1 MLPLY
6 YLQWH
11 ITHAC
16 NLRCAH
22 CYQREYKSHMP
33 REKLFQALDQFGEL
47 IAGQEV
53 QGQINLTGGEPL
65 LHPDFFPLA
74 EEIRR
79 RGYRL
84 GILTNGTLVDRDMA
98 VRLASLS
105 PVFVQV
111 SLDGTEA
118 VHDSIRGEG
127 SFERAVSGIDA
138 LKRSKVKVLVS
149 FTAQKSNAGE
159 LAALARFCGRHR
171 VDKLW
176 WDRVVS
182 EDPALYVTT
191 GQFRALVETTN
202 ALRKKKWFPGS
213 RRFVSNGR
221 ALQFGDAG
229 TDDVYRCSAGQRLLV
244 LLADGSLMPC
254 RRLPFVIGN
263 IREASMKEI
272 TEHSELMA
280 ELRRPRIPKGCE
292 RCPKLP
298 RCGGG
303 SKCVTFARTGE
314 LYCRDVNCFYQDRHI
329 PEKECRK
336 SRETPGQPG
345 YTVPAAKEVQE

>member
-6 YLQWH
+6 FLQWH

-22 CYQREYKSHMP
+22 CYQTEYRSHMP
-33 REKLFQALDQFGEL
+33 REELFRALDQFDEL
-47 IAGQEV
+47 LAGQEV

-65 LHPDFFPLA
+65 LHPDWLPLA

-84 GILTNGTLVDRDMA
+84 GILTNGTLIDRDTA
-98 VRLASLS
+98 ACLAGLS

-111 SLDGTEA
+111 SLDGTEEA
-118 VHDSIRGEG
+118 HDRIRGQG
-127 SFERAVSGIDA
+127 SFARAIGGIDA
-138 LKRSKVKVLVS
+138 LKRQGVKVLVS
-149 FTAQKSNAGE
+149 FTAQKNNAEE
-159 LAALARFCGRHR
+159 LAALARICKKHR

-182 EDPALYVTT
+182 DDPALNVTT
-191 GQFRALVETTN
+191 EQFRMLVDTTN
-202 ALRKKKWFPGS
+202 ALRKKYRRLRGGS
-213 RRFVSNGR
+213 FVSNGR
-221 ALQFGDAG
+221 ALQFGDIG
-229 TDDVYRCSAGQRLLV
+229 TDDVYRCTAGRRLLI
-244 LLADGSLMPC
+244 LLANGDVMPC

-263 IREASMKEI
+263 IREASLKEI
-272 TEHSELMA
+272 TEHSAMMA
-280 ELRRPRIPKGCE
+280 QLRQPRIPKGCE

-303 SKCVTFARTGE
+303 AKCVTYAQTGE
-314 LYCRDVNCFYQDRHI
+314 LFCRDINCFYTDRAG
-329 PEKECRK
+329 
-336 SRETPGQPG
+336 SGG
-345 YTVPAAKEVQE
+345 

>member
-16 NLRCAH
+16 NLRCVH
-22 CYQREYKSHMP
+22 CYQEEYQSHMP
-33 REKLFQALDQFGEL
+33 REELFRVLDQLDEL
-47 IAGQEV
+47 LTGQGV
-53 QGQINLTGGEPL
+53 RGQINLTGGEPL

-84 GILTNGTLVDRDMA
+84 GVLTNGTLIDRDTA
-98 VRLASLS
+98 ARLAGLS

-118 VHDSIRGEG
+118 VHDAIRGVG
-127 SFERAVSGIDA
+127 SFARAVSGVDE
-138 LKRSKVKVLVS
+138 LKRRDVKVLVS
-149 FTAQKSNAGE
+149 FTAQQGNAGE
-159 LAALARFCGRHR
+159 LPELARICRKHR

-182 EDPALYVTT
+182 ADPALNVTT
-191 GQFRALVETTN
+191 EQFRGLVETTN
-202 ALRKKKWFPGS
+202 ALRKKYRRWKGGS
-213 RRFVSNGR
+213 FVSNGR
-221 ALQFGDAG
+221 ALQFGDP
-229 TDDVYRCSAGQRLLV
+229 DRDEVYRCSAGERLLV
-244 LLADGSLMPC
+244 LLANGDLMPC

-263 IREASMKEI
+263 IREGTMKEI
-272 TEHSELMA
+272 VQHSELMA
-280 ELRRPRIPKGCE
+280 ELRRTRIPKGCG
-292 RCPKLP
+292 RCPNLL

-303 SKCVTFARTGE
+303 AKCVTYAQTGE
-314 LYCRDVNCFYQDRHI
+314 LHCRDVNCFYADVREVRVE
-329 PEKECRK
+329 EKE
-336 SRETPGQPG
+336 
-345 YTVPAAKEVQE
+345 QE

>member
-6 YLQWH
+6 FLQWH

-22 CYQREYKSHMP
+22 CYQSEYQSHMP
-33 REKLFQALDQFGEL
+33 REELFRALDQFDDL
-47 IAGQEV
+47 IAGKEV

-84 GILTNGTLVDRDMA
+84 GILTNGTLIDRETA

-111 SLDGTEA
+111 SLDGTEP
-118 VHDSIRGEG
+118 VHDSIRGGG
-127 SFERAVSGIDA
+127 SFARAVSGINA
-138 LKRSKVKVLVS
+138 MKRSKVKVLVS
-149 FTAQKSNAGE
+149 FTAQKDNAGE
-159 LAALARFCGRHR
+159 LAALARICRKHR

-182 EDPALYVTT
+182 EDPALCVSTE
-191 GQFRALVETTN
+191 QFRALVETTN
-202 ALRKKKWFPGS
+202 ALRKQYRRRRGGS
-213 RRFVSNGR
+213 FVSNGR
-221 ALQFGDAG
+221 ALQFEDAEK
-229 TDDVYRCSAGQRLLV
+229 DQVYRCSAGRNLLI
-244 LLADGSLMPC
+244 LLADGSVMPC

-272 TEHSELMA
+272 VESSELMA

-292 RCPKLP
+292 RCRMLM

-303 SKCVTFARTGE
+303 AKCVTFARTGE
-314 LYCRDVNCFYQDRHI
+314 LYCRDINCFYTDRVQEAGESFSGFS
-329 PEKECRK
+329 P
-336 SRETPGQPG
+336 
-345 YTVPAAKEVQE
+345 PAAD

>member
-22 CYQREYKSHMP
+22 CYQEEYQSHMP
-33 REKLFQALDQFGEL
+33 REELFRALDQFGEL
-47 IAGQEV
+47 LAGQDV

-84 GILTNGTLVDRDMA
+84 GVLTNGTLIDGDTA
-98 VRLASLS
+98 ARLAGLS

-118 VHDSIRGEG
+118 VHDGIRGAG
-127 SFERAVSGIDA
+127 SFARAVGGIDA
-138 LKRSKVKVLVS
+138 LKRRGVKVLVS
-149 FTAQKSNAGE
+149 FTAQRDNAGE
-159 LAALARFCGRHR
+159 LAALARICRKHR

-182 EDPALYVTT
+182 GDPALNVTT
-191 GQFRALVETTN
+191 EQFRGLVETTN
-202 ALRKKKWFPGS
+202 ALRKQYRNLKGKS
-213 RRFVSNGR
+213 FVSNGR
-221 ALQFGDAG
+221 ALQFGDP
-229 TDDVYRCSAGQRLLV
+229 DRDEVYRCAAGERLLV

-263 IREASMKEI
+263 LRDASMKEI
-272 TEHSELMA
+272 VQHSGLMA
-280 ELRRPRIPKGCE
+280 ELRRPQIPKGCG
-292 RCPKLP
+292 RCPKLL

-303 SKCVTFARTGE
+303 AKCVTYALTGE
-314 LYCRDVNCFYQDRHI
+314 LNCRDVNCFYAA
-329 PEKECRK
+329 
-336 SRETPGQPG
+336 G
-345 YTVPAAKEVQE
+345 PAGG